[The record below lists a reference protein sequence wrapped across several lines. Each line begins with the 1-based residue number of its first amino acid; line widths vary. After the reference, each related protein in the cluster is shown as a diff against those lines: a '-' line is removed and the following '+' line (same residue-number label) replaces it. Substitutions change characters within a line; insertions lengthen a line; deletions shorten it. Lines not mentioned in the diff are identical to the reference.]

1 MCPFDEPEIV
11 RGILE
16 SLPIGLCVVD
26 LQKRILFWSDGAE
39 RITGHRRHEVIGRSC
54 ISNSLLH
61 CDQPGCEFCSE
72 ECLLARA
79 MKTSQPTDAAGFLH
93 HKGGHEIPV
102 RIRAVPVRNQHGSV
116 IGAMETFDELQQA
129 TSTNDREDNSKLTI
143 CIDGVTDVA
152 TRSVMNYHLRE
163 SLAAFNDMQVPFGI
177 LCFRLVGLEHFRAAL
192 GSEAASSLLRVV
204 ARTLES
210 GLCKTDF
217 IGRWTD
223 DQFLVILNG
232 CYEESLPSV
241 RERVRRMLANDS
253 IEWWGERRSLPVSI
267 AQATAQPGDTIES
280 ILDRVHNSLDGASAC
295 RRRSAAEGG
304 GNPPSGS

>member
-1 MCPFDEPEIV
+1 
-11 RGILE
+11 
-16 SLPIGLCVVD
+16 
-26 LQKRILFWSDGAE
+26 
-39 RITGHRRHEVIGRSC
+39 
-54 ISNSLLH
+54 
-61 CDQPGCEFCSE
+61 
-72 ECLLARA
+72 

-116 IGAMETFDELQQA
+116 IGAVETFDELQQA
-129 TSTNDREDNSKLTI
+129 SANDREDNSKLTI

-152 TRSVMNYHLRE
+152 TRSVMKYHLRE
-163 SLAAFNDMQVPFGI
+163 SLAAFTDMQVPFGI
-177 LCFRLVGLEHFRAAL
+177 LCFRLEGLEHFRAAL
-192 GSEAASSLLRVV
+192 GNEAASSLLRVV

-232 CYEESLPSV
+232 CDEESLPSV

-267 AQATAQPGDTIES
+267 SQATAQLGDTIES
-280 ILDRVHNSLDGASAC
+280 ILDRVQNALDGASAW
-295 RRRSAAEGG
+295 RTRSAAAG